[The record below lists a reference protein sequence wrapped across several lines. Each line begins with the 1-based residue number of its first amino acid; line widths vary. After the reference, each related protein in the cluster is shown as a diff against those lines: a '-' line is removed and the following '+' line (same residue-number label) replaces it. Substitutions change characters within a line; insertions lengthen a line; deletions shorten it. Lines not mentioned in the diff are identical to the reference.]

1 MYTFLYYGAFI
12 ISTSVAASSTIYQLS
27 KNPDKQEKLFKELK
41 AIFPNPNVKI
51 DQNVLER
58 IPYLRACI
66 KETLRLWDWRFSH
79 RLLGCKT
86 RKAMYDMSGI
96 NLTTP
101 Q

>member
-1 MYTFLYYGAFI
+1 M
-12 ISTSVAASSTIYQLS
+12 AASSTIYQLS

-66 KETLRLWDWRFSH
+66 KETLRYVLKFFLYNFLIYVSKIKYIQQICGDFCYK
-79 RLLGCKT
+79 LLKRGSEK
-86 RKAMYDMSGI
+86 
-96 NLTTP
+96 
-101 Q
+101 